1 MEEGHSR
8 ALWSLDMNMHQIHC
22 CFWMHCLCFSG
33 LSDDR
38 THFSVFCKRRD
49 PAEIHSRAP
58 PPRSDSLPGL
68 SRLATRHDVG
78 SLCRGHRRA
87 VGSFAPLRTR
97 KTGALKGSVG
107 PVRDRQEADIT
118 PQALLTWSRDRGL
131 CMCLAWNMG
140 RFGHK
145 TRWSGVFLL
154 TKQCF
159 LKR

>member
-58 PPRSDSLPGL
+58 PPALTRCQAFHGWRRVTMWGAFAEDIGGQSVRS
-68 SRLATRHDVG
+68 
-78 SLCRGHRRA
+78 RR
-87 VGSFAPLRTR
+87 FERERP
-97 KTGALKGSVG
+97 AL
-107 PVRDRQEADIT
+107 
-118 PQALLTWSRDRGL
+118 
-131 CMCLAWNMG
+131 
-140 RFGHK
+140 
-145 TRWSGVFLL
+145 
-154 TKQCF
+154 
-159 LKR
+159 